1 MHCFPPMLRTPLLTN
16 VPITMTRPSGL
27 LTTLSPAVLA
37 LCLSATLG
45 LAAPTAHAREGVE
58 VGKESGFTRLVPA
71 EQVEA
76 AAQQQYGQLVQD
88 ARNQRALLPDNHPQ
102 VMRLRAIAKRI
113 IPYSLPWNRR
123 AAQWQWQVVA
133 LQSKE
138 LNAFCMPGGKIAFY
152 TGILDQLQLT
162 DDEVAMVMGH
172 EIAHAL
178 REHARERMG
187 KGAATRLGANLISGL
202 LGLGSV
208 GDSLLN
214 MGGQLLTLKFSREDE
229 SEADLVGMELAAR
242 AGYDPRAG
250 VSLWRK
256 MSSASKGAPPQW
268 MSTHPA
274 SSTRINDIEQNL
286 TKVLPLYERAAKPDV
301 RYDAPAKTGHSY
313 LEGADPLRL
322 ALWGRGPVSLG
333 TGAAD

>member
-1 MHCFPPMLRTPLLTN
+1 
-16 VPITMTRPSGL
+16 MTRSAPPSPALSCLGVAPSVVLSMALAIGL
-27 LTTLSPAVLA
+27 ASPAV
-37 LCLSATLG
+37 
-45 LAAPTAHAREGVE
+45 AREGVE

-76 AAQQQYGQLVQD
+76 AAQQQYGQLVKE
-88 ARNQRALLPDNHPQ
+88 ASAQRALLPDNHPQ
-102 VMRLRAIAKRI
+102 VLRLRAIAKRI

-123 AAQWQWQVVA
+123 AGQWQWQVVV

-152 TGILDQLQLT
+152 TGIIEQLKLT

-242 AGYDPRAG
+242 SGYDPRAG

-256 MSSASKGAPPQW
+256 MSAASKGAPPQW

-274 SSTRINDIEQNL
+274 SSTRINEIEQNL
-286 TKVLPLYERAAKPDV
+286 AKVMPLFERAPKPDV
-301 RYDAPAKTGHSY
+301 RYDVPVRTG
-313 LEGADPLRL
+313 LNMADPQ
-322 ALWGRGPVSLG
+322 AWAYWGRGPVRLG
-333 TGAAD
+333 LAD